1 MPTLVN
7 SSNPSASSSYSI
19 GKTAFCL
26 EAQNMTELGALAL
39 DSNVSTTHLSINE
52 TKLHFHYGWRCI
64 LEKLL
69 DIEVAITSFSKIF
82 LENEPEHMSL

>member
-1 MPTLVN
+1 
-7 SSNPSASSSYSI
+7 
-19 GKTAFCL
+19 
-26 EAQNMTELGALAL
+26 MTELGALAL

-69 DIEVAITSFSKIF
+69 DIEVLRYDFNYLSF
-82 LENEPEHMSL
+82 